1 MKRLPKPLRRAL
13 CRTAYLLPLLTLAI
27 LLIHAAV
34 PHVFFLLDG
43 EPYETMST
51 FTLLGNTWEQCQDL
65 LDSTKEVSVE
75 ALYFSYTMNFF
86 VIISWVATV
95 LFAILALSSAILSC
109 YAFSLSPTDTRTNR
123 AKRWMQFFC
132 PNRPLYVITCLLPL
146 LPAAFP
152 YILEHFYQSM
162 LYYDIKVY
170 FIGPA
175 DLLLTGIAVLLTV
188 ASFLALLPSQSA
200 QHLDMFRLYK
210 AKKD

>member
-1 MKRLPKPLRRAL
+1 MKRLPKPLGRAL
-13 CRTAYLLPLLTLAI
+13 CRTAYLSPLLTLAI
-27 LLIHAAV
+27 LLIQAAV

-43 EPYETMST
+43 EPHETLNI
-51 FTLLGNTWEQCQDL
+51 FTLMGNTWEQCQAL
-65 LDSTKEVSVE
+65 LDSTDEVSVE
-75 ALYFSYTMNFF
+75 AMYFSYTMSFF
-86 VIISWVATV
+86 VILSWIAIA

-109 YAFSLSPTDTRTNR
+109 YAFSLSPTDKRTNR

-170 FIGPA
+170 FIGPT
-175 DLLLTGIAVLLTV
+175 DLLLTGIAVVLTV
-188 ASFLALLPSQSA
+188 AAFLALLPTQSA
-200 QHLDMFRLYK
+200 EHLDMFRLYK